1 MKLIRQFLSALL
13 LAALLAGLIPPP
25 LAHQVV
31 ERSLLHTPLSR
42 LAEPVVGAVD
52 ALWPPLFTAHAANTF
67 LPYSQNF
74 DSLTPNTT
82 EVPTGWIQVMD
93 DGTDTSCTGVSVAC
107 NQWIVDNNSTPT
119 SNTGPT
125 ADHSGS
131 GSYLYVEASGNSN
144 ATVALLTPSFDL
156 AGTTTPQLTF
166 WVHRWD
172 NNNPGNS
179 HELRIDVLAAD
190 GSTVIAANAH
200 TVDNSALDANAWT
213 QRTLDLTAYRSSGDL
228 RLRFRWLNNP
238 GPNNASPDIAIDDV
252 TIADNMTVTAGVV
265 KGVVFRDYNA
275 NGVRDEREPGIG
287 NVTVSAFS
295 AAGLTATATTTTA
308 STGVY
313 AFAAGVG
320 LTGNVRLEF
329 TLPTDNALAYLQ
341 AGAGGQSTVQF
352 VNVATGAPNVNVGFY
367 DPVDYCQAN
376 PQVAVANFFDSQYN
390 GGAAARGALLRLPY
404 NASGHDFTT
413 TNPVARTAAFK
424 GVDLTRL
431 DQLGAIY
438 GVAWQ
443 RTTNRIYLGAYH
455 KRYSG
460 FGPNGPDAIYQTN
473 AAGTVTG
480 VIELDTVLG
489 IANSAGADVHDFSAS
504 GGVVYDIGASNASYD
519 GVGKR
524 ALGDLEF
531 SSDMATLYVVNL
543 FDRKIYAI
551 DVGSGNTATATL
563 VTSWSAPDATGAN
576 RHRPFALAWHNGKL
590 WVGSVDQN
598 GSNAY
603 VHSLDPAGT
612 TFVLEL
618 TVPLAYTRQNWIS
631 SLTTSRPATWRSW
644 SANPT
649 TLTYATNGTEI
660 GYPQPMLADLAFDHD
675 GMILGFRD
683 RMGDQGG
690 ADKYFY
696 PGIGAKSWTD
706 AAGDILRACARPAG
720 YTLETGLTGTCAS
733 PMTVEGLNNSGPG
746 GYEYY
751 FWDIWEDSTAWSPS
765 AASGAFHWETT
776 QGALLQLAGNPSVM
790 TTAMDPFDDF
800 SGGLLKLESATGKRE
815 GVTTPTADGGAL
827 VGGYTIYE
835 SGQFSGGYPAVLN
848 HTFAKAN
855 GLGDIEALCDPAPLE
870 IGNRV
875 WADSDGDGVQDP
887 GEAGLAG
894 ITVQLYAPDGST
906 LLATA
911 VTDAQ
916 GEYYFSTDS
925 TRPSTSSRIYNI
937 AALTYHTAN
946 YVIRIASGQ
955 AALTGYQPTV
965 KDHNSGANSDLR
977 DADGALAGSNFQAMV
992 STGVLGANNHTVDF
1006 GFVAAGT
1013 LTGHLFVDSNGN
1025 GSQQAGEPDLPNIT
1039 VLVTDQLGIVH
1050 AVLTD
1055 SSGNYTLII
1064 PTGAATVNVDE
1075 STLPANYTQTAG
1087 TDPTTV
1093 TVVMGTT
1100 TNAGIDG
1107 YRPPQADLTVK
1118 KFDLVD
1124 PLTAG
1129 ARLTYTI
1136 YITNNGPNA
1145 AFNVVITDTLP
1156 AGTTFV
1162 GATTGCIPIGNL
1174 VVCHLSTLT
1183 VGATQII
1190 TIVVAVDPTMTQ
1202 LQRPPSAAKFA
1213 DYFALAPPH
1222 SATSPP
1228 QTSWHWQRGG
1238 PPYVPT

>member
-1 MKLIRQFLSALL
+1 MKLIRLFLSALL
-13 LAALLAGLIPPP
+13 LASLLAGLIPPP

-31 ERSLLHTPLSR
+31 EQSLLHTPLSR
-42 LAEPVVGAVD
+42 LAEPVARVVD
-52 ALWPPLFTAHAANTF
+52 AHWPPVLTARAANIF

-74 DSLTPNTT
+74 DSLPPNTT
-82 EVPTGWIQVMD
+82 AVPPGWVQVND
-93 DGTDTSCTGVSVAC
+93 DGIDTGCSGVSVPC

-125 ADHSGS
+125 ADQSGS
-131 GSYLYVEASGNSN
+131 GNYLYVEATGNSN

-172 NNNPGNS
+172 NNNTGNS
-179 HELRIDVLAAD
+179 HELRIDVVAAD
-190 GSTVIAANAH
+190 GSTVLTANVL
-200 TVDNSALDANAWT
+200 TINNTALDLNAWT
-213 QRTLDLTAYRSSGDL
+213 QRTVDLTAYRSSGDVRIL
-228 RLRFRWLNNP
+228 FRWFRNP
-238 GPNNASPDIAIDDV
+238 GTNSGSPDIAIDDV
-252 TIADNMTVTAGVV
+252 TLNDAATLGAGIVTG
-265 KGVVFRDYNA
+265 KVFRDYNA
-275 NGVRDEREPGIG
+275 NGIRDENEPGLG
-287 NVTVSAFS
+287 NITVSALS
-295 AAGLTATATTTTA
+295 ATGVAASTTTA
-308 STGVY
+308 PTGFY
-313 AFAAGVG
+313 AFAATAG

-329 TLPTDNALAYLQ
+329 TLPTDNSLSYLHP
-341 AGAGGQSTVQF
+341 GAGGQSTVQF
-352 VNVATGAPNVNVGFY
+352 VNMATGVANVDVGFY
-367 DPVDYCQAN
+367 DPIDYCQTN
-376 PQVAVANFFDSQYN
+376 PQVAVTKFFDSQYN
-390 GGAAARGALLRLPY
+390 GAAAARSALLRLPY

-413 TNPVARTAAFK
+413 TNPVAPTAAFQ

-480 VIELDTVLG
+480 VIELDTLLG
-489 IANSAGADVHDFSAS
+489 IANSAGSDAHDFVAAS
-504 GGVVYDIGASNASYD
+504 GVVYDIGSGNASYD

-524 ALGDLEF
+524 SLGDLEF
-531 SSDMATLYVVNL
+531 SSDMSTLYVVNL

-551 DVGSGNTATATL
+551 NVSSGNTAAATL
-563 VTSWSAPDATGAN
+563 TNSWNAPDATGAN
-576 RHRPFALAWHNGKL
+576 RHRPFALAWSEGKL
-590 WVGSVDQN
+590 WVGSVDDN
-598 GSNAY
+598 GANAY
-603 VHSLDPAGT
+603 VHALDPAGT
-612 TFVLEL
+612 TFTLKL
-618 TVPLAYTRQNWIS
+618 TVPLNYTRQNWID
-631 SLTTSRPATWRSW
+631 SLTVSRPATWRGW
-644 SANPT
+644 AANPT
-649 TLTYATNGTEI
+649 TLAYATDGTEI
-660 GYPQPMLADLAFDHD
+660 AYPQPMLTDLEFTHD

-696 PGIGAKSWTD
+696 PGLTTKSWTD
-706 AAGDILRACARPAG
+706 AAGDILRACAVTTG
-720 YTLETGLTGTCAS
+720 YAVETGLTGACPNPTAA
-733 PMTVEGLNNSGPG
+733 EGRSSGGPG

-800 SGGLLKLESATGKRE
+800 GGGLLKLDHVTGKRE
-815 GVTTPTADGGAL
+815 GVTGASLTAVPT
-827 VGGYTIYE
+827 VGGYTIYDT
-835 SGQFSGGYPAVLN
+835 GQFISGYPAVID

-870 IGNRV
+870 LGNRV

-955 AALTGYQPTV
+955 AALAGYQPTA
-965 KDHNSGANSDLR
+965 KDQTSGANSDLR
-977 DADGALAGSNFQAMV
+977 DADGALAGSNFQATV
-992 STGVLGANNHTVDF
+992 NTGVLGANDHTVDF

-1013 LTGHLFVDSNGN
+1013 LTGHLFVDTNGN
-1025 GSQQAGEPDLPNIT
+1025 GSQQVGEPDLPNIT
-1039 VLVTDQLGIVH
+1039 VLVTDPLGVVH
-1050 AVLTD
+1050 TVLTD
-1055 SSGNYTLII
+1055 SSGNYTLTI

-1087 TDPTTV
+1087 TDPTNV
-1093 TVVMGTT
+1093 IVVMGTT

-1124 PLTAG
+1124 PMTAG
-1129 ARLTYTI
+1129 VHLTYTI
-1136 YITNNGPNA
+1136 YITNNGPSD

-1156 AGTTFV
+1156 AATTFV
-1162 GATTGCIPIGNL
+1162 GATPGCIPFGNL
-1174 VVCHLSTLT
+1174 VVCHLTPLT

-1190 TIVVAVDPTMTQ
+1190 TIVVAVDPALT
-1202 LQRPPSAAKFA
+1202 QRPRPPDVAKFA

-1222 SATSPP
+1222 TATSPP
-1228 QTSWHWQRGG
+1228 WHGHMREGG
-1238 PPYVPT
+1238 PSYVPL